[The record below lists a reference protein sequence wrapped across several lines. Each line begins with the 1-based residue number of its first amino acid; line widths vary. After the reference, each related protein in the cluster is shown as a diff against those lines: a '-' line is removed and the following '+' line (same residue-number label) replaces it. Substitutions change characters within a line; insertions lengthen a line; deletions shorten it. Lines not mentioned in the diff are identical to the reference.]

1 MKKDIQISET
11 CMKNLNKIIG
21 IKMNE
26 TNDIILRDCIKNM
39 GYSYIVEYLAEEYLK
54 GVKK

>member
-26 TNDIILRDCIKNM
+26 TDDIILRDCIKNM

-54 GVKK
+54 GVK